1 MFTYAGM
8 CGDLTYAYGLFLPSM
23 AETYQ
28 WSRSLLS
35 GPYAA
40 FIIVGGLLGPVAGMT
55 IARFGARL
63 NIMLSNI
70 LAAAG
75 LLGMSQ
81 ADSIWHVYF
90 FFGLMGGIGIAF
102 GEFIPVTTIINHW
115 FVSKRSLA
123 MGLLFASGGLGGLIM
138 PPVIS
143 WIIITA
149 GWRTAWVFL
158 AGIHL
163 VLSVLMCAVLVKNK
177 PEDMGL
183 TPEGYSRE
191 QAHGGQ
197 SGPSHRPVYQTTVDW
212 EIGAALRTGVLWI
225 IMGLFSM
232 VIFVMNL
239 LTTHQVAYLQDI
251 GFSPMASSA
260 ALGLMLGM
268 SIIGRLLCGILGVR
282 YEGRYLAMFFLTAI
296 GLGVIALMN
305 AVDIVFVYAYSILTG
320 IGFGGMVV
328 LIPNLLGA
336 YFGRLHYPKIVGWMA
351 PAVTLL
357 SSFSPILAGV
367 LFDITGTYFFP
378 LAITA
383 VLLFLCASA
392 AHFARPPLHT
402 VNVK

>member
-1 MFTYAGM
+1 MKRQRFYGWTTLIGVMFTYAGM

-163 VLSVLMCAVLVKNK
+163 VLSVLMCAVLVK
-177 PEDMGL
+177 
-183 TPEGYSRE
+183 
-191 QAHGGQ
+191 
-197 SGPSHRPVYQTTVDW
+197 
-212 EIGAALRTGVLWI
+212 
-225 IMGLFSM
+225 
-232 VIFVMNL
+232 
-239 LTTHQVAYLQDI
+239 
-251 GFSPMASSA
+251 
-260 ALGLMLGM
+260 
-268 SIIGRLLCGILGVR
+268 
-282 YEGRYLAMFFLTAI
+282 
-296 GLGVIALMN
+296 
-305 AVDIVFVYAYSILTG
+305 
-320 IGFGGMVV
+320 
-328 LIPNLLGA
+328 
-336 YFGRLHYPKIVGWMA
+336 
-351 PAVTLL
+351 
-357 SSFSPILAGV
+357 
-367 LFDITGTYFFP
+367 
-378 LAITA
+378 
-383 VLLFLCASA
+383 
-392 AHFARPPLHT
+392 
-402 VNVK
+402 